1 MNPERLKDLEEA
13 IKIHIKK
20 LEGFGSRYYAHEG
33 MLGAQAYIE
42 SRLRDWGYRVERSI
56 AAYKDA
62 SYASPWALKAGRTGT
77 EGKLYLLAAH
87 FDSISQNEK
96 GDILDAAPGAD
107 DNATGVAVLLEVA
120 KALSARD
127 LEQSVG
133 FVFFNVEEVGQ
144 HASKRFAEE
153 FKEKK
158 TRLDGVINIDTI
170 GTWPL
175 SLRQGGKVNYVTN
188 DVSRPFMDKL
198 EASLK
203 IPLKAAATPWEDDH
217 ASFWAEGYQAIEL
230 TEEGCTPVMHT
241 PQDTSEKIDFESVA
255 TVAQALVELFSNPF

>member
-1 MNPERLKDLEEA
+1 MPPEQIADLEKGIQA
-13 IKIHIKK
+13 HIKK
-20 LEGFGSRYYAHEG
+20 LESFGSRYYARDG
-33 MLGAQAYIE
+33 NRGALEYIE
-42 SRLRDWGYRVERSI
+42 SCLRDCGYRVERSL
-56 AAYKDA
+56 APYQDA
-62 SYASPWALKAGRTGT
+62 SYASPWALKAANAGP
-77 EGKLYLLAAH
+77 EGKLYLLTAH

-120 KALSARD
+120 KALSGWD

-144 HASKRFAEE
+144 HASKRFAKE

-158 TRLDGVINIDTI
+158 TRLDGVINIDTV

-188 DVSRPFMDKL
+188 DPSRPFMERL
-198 EASLK
+198 EAALGL
-203 IPLKAAATPWEDDH
+203 PLKAAETPWEDDH

-230 TEEGCTPVMHT
+230 TEEGCTPAMHT
-241 PQDTSEKIDFESVA
+241 PQDTSEKIDFQSVA
-255 TVAQALVELFSNPF
+255 AVAQALIDLFLKPF